1 MPLINFKTDL
11 TTLRYGL
18 DRPGGGYSGQPF
30 VQFPIEDAN
39 TPTAIK
45 DYYNLNRT
53 SLDFP
58 IRGGAIES
66 LVNGSYSALSATV
79 DRERIMQF
87 FKSAPRGKAF
97 IDKQIGL
104 GLTNPRTQV
113 PNTITFADF
122 ALGNAVIP
130 VTQTY
135 NPLNTL
141 AQVQVQGTGAH
152 FNRQGVFP
160 TLSENVKQTYQ
171 YIAGAP
177 QNNTETTNR
186 LIILKNLKLDL
197 QSGFN
202 PTRNEIVATGAD
214 PTLVD
219 RLGISPINN
228 QLFNY
233 PGGPGSVYGIGNTR
247 IFRVTDTQPTIN
259 PVSEVPYSTI
269 AFTYAQLAA
278 QNTHPST
285 SPTNVIV
292 QNFMEQLENPENRS
306 YNAPNDF
313 AVSYGVYDIQKPY
326 NGVGGLGTGNPG
338 APIVMT
344 DLVSTK
350 PGAQDIVNALNPFYF
365 NSQTNTPWSA
375 ENSNNTKDIIK
386 FAFEC
391 VDNTENTS
399 AMALVF
405 RAFLDGNI
413 SDSNTA
419 EYNNFKYLGRGET
432 FHTYQGFNRQISFSF
447 KIFAQTRSE
456 MKPLYTKLNALMS
469 QVYPDYSP
477 TSNLMRG
484 SVVKLTIGDYVY
496 RVPGFIQNVD
506 ITIDNSN
513 TPWEIQL
520 LGAEAESD
528 VAQLPHLISVSV
540 TFLPIMDI
548 LPQRVTNTNN
558 YVPLIANTQSPFLS
572 GITDYTVKKVVGA
585 NNVFN
590 PLKNPSDFSDDNKPA
605 QVDSVDPSS
614 AISTSQQDQGVVLSR
629 NLKRQVT
636 AQRRAQKREDRAEE
650 KRLKKLDRSII
661 VKGINNFNERNGLP
675 RFSFLD

>member
-11 TTLRYGL
+11 TTLKYGL

-79 DRERIMQF
+79 DRERIEQF
-87 FKSAPRGKAF
+87 FKSAPRGRAF
-97 IDKQIGL
+97 IQKQIGL
-104 GLTNPRTQV
+104 QLTNPRTQV
-113 PNTITFADF
+113 PNVLTFADINI
-122 ALGNAVIP
+122 GNAVLP

-152 FNRQGVFP
+152 FNYSGVFP
-160 TLSENVKQTYQ
+160 TISENVRRTYQ

-186 LIILKNLKLDL
+186 LLILKNLKLDL

-233 PGGPGSVYGIGNTR
+233 PGGPGSVYGLGNTR
-247 IFRVTDTQPTIN
+247 IFRVTDTQPTVD
-259 PVSEVPYSTI
+259 PVTQTPYSSI
-269 AFTYAQLAA
+269 AFTYSQIAS
-278 QNTHPST
+278 QNTHLPT
-285 SPTNVIV
+285 SPTDIKI
-292 QNFMEQLENPENRS
+292 QNFMGQLVDSKTPFTS
-306 YNAPNDF
+306 YSPYN
-313 AVSYGVYDIQKPY
+313 IQIPY
-326 NGVGGLGTGNPG
+326 NGIGGLGIGNPG
-338 APIVMT
+338 APVQME
-344 DLVSTK
+344 DLISTK
-350 PGAQDIVNALNPFYF
+350 PGAQDILNATNPFYYDLTTQ
-365 NSQTNTPWSA
+365 NPW
-375 ENSNNTKDIIK
+375 NINNKTKDIIK

-391 VDNTENTS
+391 LDNDNPNR

-405 RAFLDGNI
+405 RAFMDGTI
-413 SDSNTA
+413 SDSHSA
-419 EYNNFKYLGRGET
+419 EYNSFKYLGRGET
-432 FHTYQGFNRQISFSF
+432 FRTYQGFTRTITFSF
-447 KIFAQTRSE
+447 KVFVQTRSE
-456 MKPLYTKLNALMS
+456 MRPLYTKLNNLIS

-484 SVVKLTIGDYVY
+484 SVVGLTIGDYIY
-496 RVPGFIQNVD
+496 RMPGFLQSVD
-506 ITIDNSN
+506 VSIDNSN

-520 LGAEAESD
+520 FGQEEESD
-528 VAQLPHLISVSV
+528 VAQLPHYVSVSV

-548 LPQRVTNTNN
+548 LPQRVTTANN
-558 YVPLIANTQSPFLS
+558 DVPLIANTDNGFLTTY
-572 GITDYTVKKVVGA
+572 TDYSQKKYIEATNLSTTAAGDEEINNNFQAENTGIAA
-585 NNVFN
+585 N
-590 PLKNPSDFSDDNKPA
+590 A
-605 QVDSVDPSS
+605 
-614 AISTSQQDQGVVLSR
+614 AIASTTGGKKQNFWN
-629 NLKRQVT
+629 NLKRQV
-636 AQRRAQKREDRAEE
+636 ASDRRAA
-650 KRLKKLDRSII
+650 KKEQRVIERKERRRNTNISQPVQVSI
-661 VKGINNFNERNGLP
+661 R
-675 RFSFLD
+675 

>member
-11 TTLRYGL
+11 TSLRYGL

-30 VQFPIEDAN
+30 VQFPIDNENA
-39 TPTAIK
+39 PTAIRE
-45 DYYNLNRT
+45 YYQLNRT

-58 IRGGAIES
+58 IRGGAIQS
-66 LVNGSYSALSATV
+66 LVNGSFSALSATV
-79 DRERIMQF
+79 DRERIAQF
-87 FKSAPRGKAF
+87 LKSSPRGTAF
-97 IDKQIGL
+97 VQKQVGL

-113 PNTITFADF
+113 PNVITFADIG
-122 ALGNAVIP
+122 LGNAVLP

-160 TLSENVKQTYQ
+160 TISENVRRTYQ

-186 LIILKNLKLDL
+186 LLILKNLKLDL

-247 IFRVTDTQPTIN
+247 IFRVTDTQPTID
-259 PVSEVPYSTI
+259 PVTQTPYSNI
-269 AFTYAQLAA
+269 AFTYAQIAA
-278 QNTHPST
+278 QNTHEST
-285 SPTNVIV
+285 SPTAVTIQDFRYELREGKTVPYTLYSRYNIA
-292 QNFMEQLENPENRS
+292 NP
-306 YNAPNDF
+306 
-313 AVSYGVYDIQKPY
+313 YD
-326 NGVGGLGTGNPG
+326 GVGGFGIGNPG
-338 APIVMT
+338 APIEIQDILT
-344 DLVSTK
+344 TK
-350 PGAQDIVNALNPFYF
+350 PGGNDLVNSLYPFYY
-365 NSQTNTPWSA
+365 NTNDTPWEKDKS
-375 ENSNNTKDIIK
+375 TKDIIK

-391 VDNTENTS
+391 LDNDDPS
-399 AMALVF
+399 KAMALVF

-419 EYNNFKYLGRGET
+419 EYNTFKYLGRGET
-432 FHTYQGFNRQISFSF
+432 FRTYQGFNRTISFSF
-447 KIFAQTRSE
+447 KVFVQTRSE

-469 QVYPDYSP
+469 QVYPDYSQN
-477 TSNLMRG
+477 SNLMRG
-484 SVVKLTIGDYVY
+484 SVVGLTIGDYIY
-496 RVPGFIQNVD
+496 RMPGFLQNVD

-520 LGAEAESD
+520 YGPETESD
-528 VAQLPHLISVSV
+528 VAQLPHLVNISV

-548 LPQRVTNTNN
+548 LPRRVTATNN
-558 YVPLIANTQSPFLS
+558 DVPLIVNDGTGYLS
-572 GITDYTVKKVVGA
+572 GFTDYVNPKTNEADTISNIAMSEDPLTNQINA
-585 NNVFN
+585 NNN
-590 PLKNPSDFSDDNKPA
+590 GIDGNA
-605 QVDSVDPSS
+605 
-614 AISTSQQDQGVVLSR
+614 ALSNTGTGKKSKFVN
-629 NLKRQVT
+629 NLKRQV
-636 AQRRAQKREDRAEE
+636 ARERRAAKLEQRKIERDRLSSLSTPA
-650 KRLKKLDRSII
+650 
-661 VKGINNFNERNGLP
+661 VNTNF
-675 RFSFLD
+675 RF